1 MFLPITFLLLLKA
14 THSTTTHNNLL
25 RGPIVCSGCLNSVEP
40 WGDVLG
46 DNPIARK
53 SEHETQ
59 IGDGGGDSTL
69 KLSTLIPGTS
79 STLNVQHTSTTPTPL
94 NPLDNKFEPASG
106 DVLPGPTPTIPH
118 EKAVTQSKE
127 IQQNVEKTLQHGAT
141 DTLDNKCFY
150 CDECPE
156 KFGQKCYMLENNYEL
171 QYQDGV
177 CLGLSFLWVHA
188 KGWDGFIETLASID
202 GRKVIQDIMDG
213 QEKYMKKTHFPP
225 NYAKGLM
232 TEMYNIP
239 AGEIDVEMVEL
250 GHENPRLTFEHFIQR
265 AITGPDADG
274 KGNGPIGN
282 CIVIVFSK
290 AHAMA
295 LRVTSSSDGNDGQAR
310 YHFFDPNY
318 GQFGMATIEEFVE
331 RLWHFVQPPNVQE
344 ETALPAYG
352 DVWAYVRHA
361 DISSGGS
368 GGGGASTTLK
378 QQEPILK
385 SNTELGPIGNEESE
399 KELPF
404 VPTDA
409 AVLPMSVADADIN
422 VV

>member
-1 MFLPITFLLLLKA
+1 MDACNRLSRGLIVSLPLIVLLLNSFAPIVLP
-14 THSTTTHNNLL
+14 SLL
-25 RGPIVCSGCLNSVEP
+25 RRNPPIVCDGCMQSIEP

-53 SEHETQ
+53 SEKLKQ
-59 IGDGGGDSTL
+59 IGDGGGD
-69 KLSTLIPGTS
+69 
-79 STLNVQHTSTTPTPL
+79 PTIPL
-94 NPLDNKFEPASG
+94 NNALLDRKFHTVSG
-106 DVLPGPTPTIPH
+106 DVQPGPDPTIPH
-118 EKAVTQSKE
+118 EAAVKE
-127 IQQNVEKTLQHGAT
+127 PVELKLNVQATLQHGSI

-156 KFGQKCYMLENNYEL
+156 KFGQKCYMLEN
-171 QYQDGV
+171 QYDPKYADGV

-188 KGWDGFIETLASID
+188 KGWDGFIETLSSND

-213 QEKYMKKTHFPP
+213 QELYMQKTHFPP

-250 GHENPRLTFEHFIQR
+250 GHDNPRSTFQHFIQR

-274 KGNGPIGN
+274 HGKGPIHN

-295 LRVTSSSDGNDGQAR
+295 IRVTPENNDVGNEAVTK

-318 GQFGMATIEEFVE
+318 GQFGMETMDEFVE
-331 RLWHFVQPPNVQE
+331 RLWHFVQPPNVPT

-352 DVWAYVRHA
+352 DVWAYVRHQ
-361 DISSGGS
+361 
-368 GGGGASTTLK
+368 GGGDSTSESSSPPL
-378 QQEPILK
+378 QQLQQQPR
-385 SNTELGPIGNEESE
+385 NDNELGSIATEES
-399 KELPF
+399 KSELPF
-404 VPTDA
+404 VPENA
-409 AVLPMSVADADIN
+409 AVLPLSD